1 MQLNDKKVIVTGGPT
16 REWIDPVRYISNA
29 SSGKMGIAIADAAYK
44 KCKELIFIH
53 GPIDASLIAAKTY
66 RCIGVESTVDM
77 LEAVQNELSP
87 GCILIMAAAPAD
99 YKPVTKSP
107 VKIKKT
113 NENLTIELQRNPD
126 ILKTIAKLKKDKSEF
141 KDVVLIGFA
150 AETTDVIAYGKA
162 KLIEKELSMI
172 CINDVSRNDTGFGS
186 DYNEVTVMLANGS
199 VFDLH
204 KMTKKEV
211 AEGIIN
217 IIINEL

>member
-29 SSGKMGIAIADAAYK
+29 SSGKMGIALADAAYK
-44 KCKELIFIH
+44 KCRELVFVH
-53 GPIDASLIAAKTY
+53 GPIDASLVDKKPY

-77 LEAVQNELSP
+77 LLAIKKELSP
-87 GCILIMAAAPAD
+87 ACILIMAAAPAD
-99 YKPVTKSP
+99 YKPITKSP

-113 NENLTIELQRNPD
+113 TENLTIELQRNPD
-126 ILKTIAKLKKDKSEF
+126 ILKTIAKMKKENNEL

-150 AETTDVIAYGKA
+150 AETTDVIAYGKT
-162 KLIEKELSMI
+162 KLVEKELSMI
-172 CINDVSRNDTGFGS
+172 CINDVSRTDTGFGS
-186 DYNEVTVMLANGS
+186 DFNEVTVMLTNGNII
-199 VFDLH
+199 DLH
-204 KMTKKEV
+204 KMTKNEV